1 VNGQLQAGDGP
12 VVLRPLTET
21 DFTARYLAWFA
32 DPEVTRFLDARDISR
47 EDAIGHLRHG
57 IKTNTYH
64 IYAICD
70 AATNLHVG
78 NLKIGP
84 MHHRH
89 KTSDLIT
96 IIGDRAVW
104 GRGFA
109 RAAIRQGIDIA
120 FHQLDIRKLSASI
133 DSRNTGSI
141 KAYTAAGFVVETSLK
156 DHFIETAPDGDVVF
170 SDKVY
175 VACLNPR
182 YKAAE

>member
-1 VNGQLQAGDGP
+1 MTGQPRPGDGP
-12 VVLRPLTET
+12 VFLRPLTEA

-32 DPEVTRFLDARDISR
+32 DPEVTRFLDARNISR
-47 EDAIGHLRHG
+47 ADAIGHLRRG
-57 IKTNTYH
+57 IETDSFR
-64 IYAICD
+64 IYAICEAGTD
-70 AATNLHVG
+70 LHVG

-89 KTSDLIT
+89 KTSDMIT
-96 IIGDRAVW
+96 VIGERAAW

-120 FHQLDIRKLSASI
+120 FRQL

-175 VACLNPR
+175 VACFNPR

>member
-1 VNGQLQAGDGP
+1 MTGQPQAADGQ

-32 DPEVTRFLDARDISR
+32 DPEVTRFLDARNISR
-47 EDAIGHLRHG
+47 ADAIGHLRHG
-57 IKTNTYH
+57 IETNTYRM
-64 IYAICD
+64 YAICE
-70 AATNLHVG
+70 ATTNLHVG

-89 KTSDLIT
+89 MTSDLIT
-96 IIGDRAVW
+96 VIGDRAVW

-120 FHQLDIRKLSASI
+120 FRGLNVRKLSASI
-133 DSRNTGSI
+133 DSRNMGSI
-141 KAYTAAGFVVETSLK
+141 KAYTAAGFVIETSLK
-156 DHFIETAPDGDVVF
+156 DHFVETSPDGEVVF

-175 VACLNPR
+175 VASFNPNF
-182 YKAAE
+182 KATE

>member
-1 VNGQLQAGDGP
+1 MAGQPRPGDGP
-12 VVLRPLTET
+12 VFLRPLTEA

-32 DPEVTRFLDARDISR
+32 DPEVTRFLDARNISR
-47 EDAIGHLRHG
+47 ADAIAHLRRG
-57 IKTNTYH
+57 IETDSFR
-64 IYAICD
+64 IYAICE
-70 AATNLHVG
+70 AATNRHVG

-89 KTSDLIT
+89 KTSDMIT
-96 IIGDRAVW
+96 VIGERAAW

-120 FHQLDIRKLSASI
+120 FRQLDIRKLSASI

-141 KAYTAAGFVVETSLK
+141 KAYTAAGFAVETSLK

-175 VACLNPR
+175 VACFNPDF
-182 YKAAE
+182 KAAE